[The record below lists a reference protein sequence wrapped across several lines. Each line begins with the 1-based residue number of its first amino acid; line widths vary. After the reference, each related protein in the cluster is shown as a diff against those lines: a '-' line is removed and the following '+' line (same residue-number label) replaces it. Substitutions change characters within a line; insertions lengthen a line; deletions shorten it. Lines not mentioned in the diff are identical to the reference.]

1 VRQVFEGDRTV
12 LPSLL
17 IVILGKLQPD
27 FLHRINTVINGCA
40 SLSAGEQEEGLL
52 SSDISNPLHHLITL
66 YSITATFLHNIRGLL
81 GLDGMYLVSHRADTC
96 LLSCCLTQDMDK
108 AIQQGVER
116 AIFAPYF
123 PYQTTY
129 PQLEKQVLMA
139 QLEIIKPVRRVPPP
153 PQKYPSA
160 CLIGCP

>member
-1 VRQVFEGDRTV
+1 MLTV
-12 LPSLL
+12 LFSYT
-17 IVILGKLQPD
+17 K
-27 FLHRINTVINGCA
+27 
-40 SLSAGEQEEGLL
+40 
-52 SSDISNPLHHLITL
+52 
-66 YSITATFLHNIRGLL
+66 
-81 GLDGMYLVSHRADTC
+81 
-96 LLSCCLTQDMDK
+96 DMDK

-153 PQKYPSA
+153 PQKISF
-160 CLIGCP
+160 LHVSLVCP